1 MTKITIRRYISFILH
16 SLLFKNNSIDI
27 NFEYPQNMSMFNWY
41 LFQFFLINIQTHDSQ
56 MNSFVG
62 VAIIP

>member
-1 MTKITIRRYISFILH
+1 MLH

-56 MNSFVG
+56 MNSFVR

>member
-1 MTKITIRRYISFILH
+1 MLH

-41 LFQFFLINIQTHDSQ
+41 LFQFFLINIQTHD
-56 MNSFVG
+56 
-62 VAIIP
+62 